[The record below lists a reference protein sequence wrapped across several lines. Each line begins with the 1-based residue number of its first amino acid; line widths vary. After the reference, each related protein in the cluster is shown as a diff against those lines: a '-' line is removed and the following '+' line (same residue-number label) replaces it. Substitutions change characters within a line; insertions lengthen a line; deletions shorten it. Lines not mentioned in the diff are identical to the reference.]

1 MPDVKKKILSTRALD
16 QEVISKA
23 RVQGIWIDCIPFID
37 IRYKSEKDIAGQF
50 KDISESDI
58 FIFTSQHAVK
68 AAYEL
73 IKNLSNSSYCI
84 SGVTRQEVQ
93 QTRLKILA
101 NADYASDL
109 VLLMERN
116 SDLQYILFCGDKRL
130 PTIPD
135 FFIAQKL
142 HLQEVV
148 CYENIASPQR
158 VTEQYDGVMF
168 YSPSGVESYF
178 SVNEINKNQHYYC
191 IGNTTAKAIAK
202 YINQNIIIGERPTIQ
217 AMMDKIMEE

>member
-158 VTEQYDGVMF
+158 VTEQYDSHF
-168 YSPSGVESYF
+168 AFTNTSFINASPSYLLPCRISSTSPRSNTGSIANLCRLSSSRF
-178 SVNEINKNQHYYC
+178 SKSTSQ
-191 IGNTTAKAIAK
+191 
-202 YINQNIIIGERPTIQ
+202 
-217 AMMDKIMEE
+217 KILL